1 MAPDFNKFLEKMPVK
16 FFSFALLGCSL
27 AIRLKT
33 LNFGSRESALLFLAK
48 RKMLHWYTQSKS
60 I

>member
-1 MAPDFNKFLEKMPVK
+1 MPVK

-33 LNFGSRESALLFLAK
+33 LSFGSHENALLFLAK
-48 RKMLHWYTQSKS
+48 RKMLDWYTQSKS